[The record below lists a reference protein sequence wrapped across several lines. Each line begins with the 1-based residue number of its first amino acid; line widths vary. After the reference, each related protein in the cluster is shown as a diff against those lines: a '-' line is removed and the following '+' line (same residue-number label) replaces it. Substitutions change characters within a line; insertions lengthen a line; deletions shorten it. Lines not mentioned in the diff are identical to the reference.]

1 LKDESSPNELII
13 ESLDKMAAV
22 GQKEALFLR
31 MLKLQIRYQIVER
44 LSLRNDVYC
53 GKVGDPGRIVEEEL
67 SLCDEQK
74 SEVLEFG

>member
-1 LKDESSPNELII
+1 LSRAGRLKELKDESRPDELIVA
-13 ESLDKMAAV
+13 SLDKMVAV
-22 GQKEALFLR
+22 GQKEALFLK

-67 SLCDEQK
+67 SL
-74 SEVLEFG
+74 